1 MISWQHMKIWA
12 DGQGVWVSD
21 AGSTNGTFV
30 NGILIGKNKTREIQ
44 YNDKIRFGKSSKA
57 KKTKKCSQKPVK
69 VPTFVLLKVPLT
81 TKEKRGPDDNHD
93 SKDDLGLSPIAKS
106 SSQLSS
112 GSSYLVA

>member
-1 MISWQHMKIWA
+1 MNLPVISSKHCTLMFNPDTNKIVLK
-12 DGQGVWVSD
+12 DT
-21 AGSTNGTFV
+21 STNGTFV

-93 SKDDLGLSPIAKS
+93 SKDDLDLALSPKV
-106 SSQLSS
+106 LRN
-112 GSSYLVA
+112 